1 LIKHHQITIAYC
13 VMCNYC
19 EMWGASK
26 PKLANARIK
35 GDNLIG
41 FGVDRLFIL
50 RKGQKAKEKG
60 ERSRRVIFE
69 Q

>member
-1 LIKHHQITIAYC
+1 
-13 VMCNYC
+13 MCNYC